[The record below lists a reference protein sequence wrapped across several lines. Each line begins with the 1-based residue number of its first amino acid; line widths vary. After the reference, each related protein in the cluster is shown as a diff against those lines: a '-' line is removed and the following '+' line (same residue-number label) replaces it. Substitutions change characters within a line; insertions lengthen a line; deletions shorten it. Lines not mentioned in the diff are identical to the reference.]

1 MSRSG
6 HTELTEEKVDMILE
20 GTGIDCDPDDKVYDT
35 QRRDSYT
42 TDDDKTLFGEK
53 RYGSDELRMM
63 IHNEMREALETIGA
77 NSEDFPEVCA
87 EFAPERP
94 GALTPWGRPSKEKL
108 AKDYLRD
115 NFEEAAVQ
123 RLLEGDGLYT
133 TGKEEARY
141 VGREDIRREIAYL
154 IDEFTLGTDD
164 DGSVTELRKNY
175 NKTMMHK
182 GDSGLF

>member
-1 MSRSG
+1 MNNMSRSG
-6 HTELTEEKVDMILE
+6 HTELTEEKVDRILE

-77 NSEDFPEVCA
+77 NHEDFPKVCA

-94 GALTPWGRPSKEKL
+94 GAYTPLGRVPKETL
-108 AKDYLRD
+108 AKKSLGDD
-115 NFEEAAVQ
+115 FERAAVQ

-141 VGREDIRREIAYL
+141 VGREDIRREFAYL
-154 IDEFTLGTDD
+154 IDEFTPGTDD
-164 DGSVTELRKNY
+164 DGSVTELRENY
-175 NKTMMHK
+175 NRTIMQ
-182 GDSGLF
+182 